1 VSAEVIDV
9 RNRLVGHAKE
19 NLIDNASVIISVLS
33 VLIAAGAL
41 LLGGVAMYIA
51 FDATRDAKEFE
62 IEMEVWQIYTANL
75 HADLRAHGFEPLP
88 LPEK

>member
-19 NLIDNASVIISVLS
+19 SLIDNASVIISVLA

-41 LLGGVAMYIA
+41 LFGGVAMYIA
-51 FDATRDAKEFE
+51 FDATKDAQTLGKEVRLYQVYIQE
-62 IEMEVWQIYTANL
+62 LQAKMEAEN
-75 HADLRAHGFEPLP
+75 P
-88 LPEK
+88 